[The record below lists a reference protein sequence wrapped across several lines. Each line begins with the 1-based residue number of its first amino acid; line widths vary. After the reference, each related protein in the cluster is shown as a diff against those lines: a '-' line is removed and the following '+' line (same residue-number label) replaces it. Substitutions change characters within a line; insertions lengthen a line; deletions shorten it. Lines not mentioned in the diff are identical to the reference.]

1 MDAHRLAVSRDPR
14 NKMTDLQDAPSLC
27 RRTLYNAKAECISRK
42 EPGVTAADA
51 AGVSD
56 GCPAMEYGIKNTGYF
71 AGHPRRDAAINTK
84 EGLKNLID
92 RLE

>member
-1 MDAHRLAVSRDPR
+1 MDAHRLAVSRNPR

-27 RRTLYNAKAECISRK
+27 CRTLYNAKAERISKK
-42 EPGVTAADA
+42 ESGVTVADA

-56 GCPAMEYGIKNTGYF
+56 GCPAMEYKIRDMGY
-71 AGHPRRDAAINTK
+71 AGHPRRDTAINTK
-84 EGLKNLID
+84 EVHKNLID

>member
-1 MDAHRLAVSRDPR
+1 
-14 NKMTDLQDAPSLC
+14 
-27 RRTLYNAKAECISRK
+27 
-42 EPGVTAADA
+42 VTAADA